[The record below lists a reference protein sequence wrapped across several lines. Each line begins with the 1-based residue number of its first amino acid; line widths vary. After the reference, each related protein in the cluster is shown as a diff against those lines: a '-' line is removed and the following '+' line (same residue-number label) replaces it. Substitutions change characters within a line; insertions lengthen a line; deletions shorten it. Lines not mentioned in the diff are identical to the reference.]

1 MRLLT
6 MVLAVAVLAA
16 APLFMTSYLLGV
28 LTNGLIA
35 ALFALAFNLL
45 AGQAGLLSFGHA
57 AYFSAGGFAVIHL
70 MKAVESG
77 RVSFPTPLLPL
88 VGGLA
93 GLLSGAVAGFFATRR
108 GGAYFSMVTLAM
120 AELLYGIAP
129 SITGIVGG
137 ESGLSSMRMPWLAF
151 DFGSDEQVYY
161 VVLAWAAASTGLL
174 YAYNQTLLGKLTVG
188 LRESERRLSFLG
200 YNTQLLKIVVFAVSA
215 MFSGVAGGLLVFSME
230 SINYSMLGLGT
241 STVVILNTFIGGS
254 SVFLGPAIG
263 AVFVTFFGSLASD
276 VTRNWLLYQGLIFA
290 LIMTFWGDGLVAK
303 ADSIAR
309 DAAAGRMTGLVR
321 AVRLLPAVL
330 CMGFGVVLVVELL
343 SGIFD
348 RDYRAT
354 VSHSG
359 TWPPI
364 TVFWCRWP
372 PAAIVTWAAPL
383 IAIVLGVLLA
393 RLATRHRK
401 HVEPPRVLGSETP

>member
-6 MVLAVAVLAA
+6 VVLAVAVLAA

-120 AELLYGIAP
+120 AELLYGLAP
-129 SITGIVGG
+129 SMPSILGG
-137 ESGLSSMRMPWLAF
+137 EAGLSSMRMPWLAF
-151 DFGSDEQVYY
+151 DFGSDVQVYY
-161 VVLAWAAASTGLL
+161 VVLAWATVSTGLL
-174 YAYNQTLLGKLTVG
+174 YVYNQTLLGRLTVG

-200 YNTQLLKIVVFAVSA
+200 YDTHLLKIVVFAISA

-230 SINYSMLGLGT
+230 SINYSTLGLGT
-241 STVVILNTFIGGS
+241 SASVILNTFIGGS

-290 LIMTFWGDGLVAK
+290 LIMMFWGDGLVAK
-303 ADSIAR
+303 AADVAR
-309 DAAAGRMTGLVR
+309 DAAAGRTTGLVR
-321 AVRLLPAVL
+321 AIRMLPAGV
-330 CMGFGVVLVVELL
+330 CVGFGVVLGVELL
-343 SGIFD
+343 SGMLN
-348 RDYRAT
+348 RDYRAA
-354 VSHSG
+354 VERSG
-359 TWPPI
+359 AWPPI
-364 TVFWCRWP
+364 TVFWRPWH
-372 PAAIVTWAAPL
+372 PAAILTWAAPL
-383 IAIVLGVLLA
+383 VAVVFGVLLA
-393 RLATRHRK
+393 RLATQRRK
-401 HVEPPRVLGSETP
+401 HMEPPRVLGSETP